1 MTMFKQIL
9 VAVDGTAVSNRA
21 FGVAIGLAKEQGA
34 VLHLIHVVEDTTA
47 TAMAGS
53 GVDGWGG
60 YVVEMYEAL
69 RETGRKVLAKA
80 EADAAKTG
88 QSTQSHM
95 LEARGLGVAQ
105 VILRL
110 ARRVHADIIV
120 MGTHGRRGLSRLV
133 MGSDAETVLREARV
147 PVLLVRAPQKTRVA
161 VKPRARASTS
171 SQARRP
177 RVARQGIQHQL

>member
-1 MTMFKQIL
+1 MFKRIL
-9 VAVDGTAVSNRA
+9 VAVDGSAVSNRA
-21 FGVAIGLAKEQGA
+21 LGVAIGLAKEQGA
-34 VLHLIHVVEDTTA
+34 VLHLVHVVEDTTA
-47 TAMAGS
+47 AAIAGS
-53 GVDGWGG
+53 GVSGWGG

-80 EADAAKTG
+80 EADVAKTG
-88 QSTQSHM
+88 QTMQTH
-95 LEARGLGVAQ
+95 LVDATRFGVAQ

-147 PVLLVRAPQKTRVA
+147 PVLLVRAAQKTPVA
-161 VKPRARASTS
+161 VKPRSRASAS

-177 RVARQGIQHQL
+177 RVTRQGVRPQL